1 MAVNR
6 VPEAFLVEVSKNFG
20 VKQDAAPLHRS
31 TDSRQ
36 AIFLPRESA
45 GQGWVGG
52 VTKTAGYVDI
62 DMFPLWPPRCRRR
75 VVAAVFSGFP
85 GKPVRNPSCSGFVW
99 IFCLQ
104 TDLRLRRRYN
114 PQGWGLYA
122 EDPNILVSTPAKLS
136 GNG

>member
-1 MAVNR
+1 MLTQHVCSLTATAV
-6 VPEAFLVEVSKNFG
+6 
-20 VKQDAAPLHRS
+20 AAEC
-31 TDSRQ
+31 
-36 AIFLPRESA
+36 LPRCF
-45 GQGWVGG
+45 Q
-52 VTKTAGYVDI
+52 
-62 DMFPLWPPRCRRR
+62 
-75 VVAAVFSGFP
+75 GFP
-85 GKPVRNPSCSGFVW
+85 GEAVRNPSCSVFVW